1 MALDLTGLSQEE
13 AFAKAAQYAG
23 VDESVM
29 RGIWRTES
37 QNGNPKFMRSAAGA
51 RGHFGLMPQTQA
63 TWEEREGRKF
73 DPDDFNDSLT
83 VAALTMQE
91 NVKHFDGNVPDAL
104 RGYNNGWDR
113 SRWNNPETQAY
124 AGKVLGATDADTVS
138 GTSRLDLTGRIGPS
152 PEEVWTTSA
161 YDLAQ
166 NMQKEAAGG
175 VRKDYLSDVEKG
187 VIAQGGIEAA
197 VAAVVS
203 GKTDAAPDAS
213 LTARQTITPQVREVA
228 PQVIENLGARP
239 SGQDT
244 NEIGWQAT
252 IDNAQF
258 VESEQAKVDAIT
270 AGDRFKAA
278 WQGNTMSAGIMSWID
293 QQYQQTP
300 NDPTFDYMKNIDKIE
315 LDRSEDEIS
324 ELREQANSDLQ
335 VQIIRNRQDGIREQE
350 RTLTAG
356 AGTGTVLM
364 YSLAGGVA
372 DPAGWLATAGIGK
385 AMQMVGIGSRVLFAE
400 RQTAAA
406 FAAAGVEGAVGNVA
420 VTAALDA
427 AGHHMSTADYA
438 VAAGFGLVMGA
449 GFGAL
454 EWRGASRAA
463 AQAELETLADSIS
476 TAAAVKN
483 ADLYERAMGEAGAGA
498 TPEQIAARATEIEQ
512 RDGDQL
518 LELAFG
524 RTKDED
530 MMFPRP
536 PAGEN
541 PAGAV
546 SGSRFLPGSLVN
558 TEAKYKAIQ
567 TKYGLDVSIA
577 DDAERKLAAETYARA
592 ERILANNPIQAERLN
607 TLLAKAGWEATSTRL
622 LASQNPVL
630 KAFAVIALENPEGAA
645 GRRVTASM
653 TKAMRE
659 RAYVGNT
666 LNDYENAYAVWRNR
680 RGESAVKDFYDSKAR
695 REFDRQVYAERDRRW
710 QGKNVGPVEPEVTL
724 ASDILDRGY
733 NGMLRDQRFVGT
745 IGAARLPVGDVK
757 GYQPRRMAAGVVGG
771 LNDAQRKAVVKGLS
785 QEFQDSAGFDSD
797 FADKFARLYLERANT
812 QAKGAWDV
820 PANLHDTDSADIM
833 RDSLKA
839 LSMTDEQIER
849 TMERFTRGGAAHTKS
864 RIDMDLTTLYP
875 DEQGGNLQLM
885 DIMNTDNLSLFRQY
899 ARRVSG
905 EAALTNYGVMGEQG
919 LKQLRVA
926 AQVGPDGMRATPKD
940 LEAFDQVAA
949 EFLGKPFGNQLG
961 KWADNARS
969 FTSALRLGGMGFNQF
984 NEYANGVASVGVMR
998 SFKAIAALP
1007 RLMGEVRAMKAGK
1020 PAKNSLLGSMEL
1032 YGGDFG
1038 MEGYRMQGMYDVNAG
1053 FEVYGQEAINVFDK
1067 AVRAGAHANRILSF
1081 HRALTAVQVRGM
1093 AEQIIMKSGRYIRD
1107 GVEDAALR
1115 EMGMTPEVVAAV
1127 RKDLSKA
1134 YKFGPNGEVAEFDI
1148 TKISDTNAAHAYMQ
1162 SIWRGAHQIIQE
1174 TYIGESAKWAHDGW
1188 LKLLTQF
1195 RGYGLTA
1202 VQKQWRRQQYTHGTA
1217 KALGYLMGSMSVA
1230 IPIHMARVQLRAL
1243 GHADREK
1250 FLDRELSPL
1259 AFGRSTM
1266 NYISSVGVLPDVLDI
1281 ASGLTGGTITG
1292 GRAGNQSFVGGQIL
1306 PVAGVAN
1313 DIYQAAASRD
1323 PHKVVKLL
1331 PGSNIPYLQ
1340 VAVNQLDE

>member
-1 MALDLTGLSQEE
+1 MALDLTGLSQDEQ
-13 AFAKAAQYAG
+13 FAKAAQYAG
-23 VDESVM
+23 VDESVL

-37 QNGNPKFMRSAAGA
+37 QNGDPKFMRSKAGA
-51 RGHFGLMPQTQA
+51 RGHFGIMPPTQA
-63 TWEEREGRKF
+63 SWEKREGRAF
-73 DPDDFNDSLT
+73 DPDNFTDGLT
-83 VAALTMQE
+83 MAALTMQE
-91 NVKHFDGNVPDAL
+91 NMQHFGGNVPDAL
-104 RGYNNGWDR
+104 RGYNNGWQRDK
-113 SRWNNPETQAY
+113 WNNPETQAY
-124 AGKVLGATDADTVS
+124 AGKVLGAEPNDAMSIS
-138 GTSRLDLTGRIGPS
+138 GMELRGRIGPS
-152 PEEVWTTSA
+152 PEDVWTTSA
-161 YDLAQ
+161 YDLMRD
-166 NMQKEAAGG
+166 MQRQDAGG
-175 VRKDYLSDVEKG
+175 VKKDYLSDVEKG
-187 VIAQGGIEAA
+187 IIAQGGVEAA

-203 GKTDAAPDAS
+203 GSTDAAGAS
-213 LTARQTITPQVREVA
+213 LTARETIKPQVQEVA
-228 PQVIENLGARP
+228 PQVIENLGERK

-252 IDNAQF
+252 IDNAQLG
-258 VESEQAKVDAIT
+258 ESEQAKIDAIT
-270 AGDRFKAA
+270 SGDRFAAA
-278 WQGNTMSAGIMSWID
+278 WEGNTMSAGIMGWID
-293 QQYQQTP
+293 KQYTATDRDP
-300 NDPTFDYMKNIDKIE
+300 NFDYMANIDKIE
-315 LDRSEDEIS
+315 EGRSEDEID
-324 ELREQANSDLQ
+324 ELRAEANSDLQ
-335 VQIIRNRQDGIREQE
+335 VQIIRNRQDAIRKNEQ
-350 RTLTAG
+350 TLTAG

-385 AMQMVGIGSRVLFAE
+385 AMQMVGVGSRVLFAE

-406 FAAAGVEGAVGNVA
+406 FAAAGVEGAAGNVA

-427 AGHHMSTADYA
+427 AGNHMSTADYA
-438 VAAGFGLVMGA
+438 TAAGFGLLMGA
-449 GFGAL
+449 GFGAV

-463 AQAELETLADSIS
+463 AQAELENLADSIS
-476 TAAAVKN
+476 TTAATKN
-483 ADLYERAMGEAGAGA
+483 ADLYQRAVGEAGPGA
-498 TPEQIAARATEIEQ
+498 SAEQVAAAARDIEA
-512 RDGDQL
+512 RDADQL
-518 LELAFG
+518 MELAFG

-546 SGSRFLPGSLVN
+546 SGSRFLPGALVN
-558 TEAKYKAIQ
+558 TEAKYVAMQK
-567 TKYGLDVSIA
+567 KYGLDVAIA
-577 DDAERKLAAETYARA
+577 DDAERKLAAEAYARA
-592 ERILANNPIQAERLN
+592 ERILANNPISQDRLK
-607 TLLAKAGWEATSTRL
+607 TLLARAGWEATSTRL
-622 LASQNPVL
+622 LASNNPIL
-630 KAFAVIALENPEGAA
+630 KAFAVVALENPEGAA

-666 LNDYENAYAVWRNR
+666 INDYTNAYNVWRNR
-680 RGESAVKDFYDSKAR
+680 RGESAVKDFYDSRAL

-710 QGKNVGPVEPEVTL
+710 QGKNVGPVEPEVKL
-724 ASDILDRGY
+724 AADILDRGY
-733 NGMLRDQRFVGT
+733 NRMLADQRWVGT
-745 IGAARLPVGDVK
+745 IGAARLPLGEVQ

-771 LNDAQRKAVVKGLS
+771 LNDAQRRAVVKGLS
-785 QEFQDSAGFDSD
+785 QEFQDTAGFDPD

-839 LSMTDEQIER
+839 LSMTDEQIEK

-864 RIDMDLTTLYP
+864 RIDMDLTTLY
-875 DEQGGNLQLM
+875 DDGNGGNLQLM
-885 DIMNTDNLSLFRQY
+885 DIMNTDNLALFRQY
-899 ARRVSG
+899 ARRTSG
-905 EAALTNYGVMGEQG
+905 EVSLSNAGIMGEQG
-919 LKQLRVA
+919 LKQLRIA
-926 AQVGPDGMRATPKD
+926 AQVGPDGMRASVAD
-940 LEAFDQVAA
+940 LESFDQVAA
-949 EFLGKPFGNQLG
+949 EFLGRPFGKQLG

-984 NEYANGVASVGVMR
+984 NEYVNGVASVGVMR
-998 SFKAIAALP
+998 SFKAITALP
-1007 RLMGEVRAMKAGK
+1007 RLLGEVRAMKAGK

-1038 MEGYRMQGMYDVNAG
+1038 MEGYRMRGMYDVNDG

-1093 AEQIIMKSGRYIRD
+1093 AEQIVMKSARYIRD
-1107 GVEDAALR
+1107 GVEDAAMR
-1115 EMGMTPEVVAAV
+1115 EMGMTPEVVAAI
-1127 RKDLSKA
+1127 RADLNKA
-1134 YKFGPNGEVAEFDI
+1134 VKFGPNGEVAEFDI

-1174 TYIGESAKWAHDGW
+1174 TYIGETAKWAHDGW

-1217 KALGYLMGSMSVA
+1217 KALGYLMGSMSIA

-1259 AFGRSTM
+1259 AFGRASM

-1313 DIYQAAASRD
+1313 DIYQAAATRD
-1323 PHKVVKLL
+1323 PHKIVKLI